1 MTWNYFNVN
10 HIETCTKYSVNN
22 IATCDESSLNHIVTC
37 SEFSVNHIVTCN
49 DSSLNHIATCSKF
62 SVNHSWVVLWALSFL
77 RKLVTTPSVKSNM
90 SLLSLNIGEYI
101 HYIKNIFTRY
111 EVFYQK
117 IMWIFISYYTFITRR
132 KK

>member
-1 MTWNYFNVN
+1 
-10 HIETCTKYSVNN
+10 
-22 IATCDESSLNHIVTC
+22 
-37 SEFSVNHIVTCN
+37 
-49 DSSLNHIATCSKF
+49 
-62 SVNHSWVVLWALSFL
+62 
-77 RKLVTTPSVKSNM
+77 M

-132 KK
+132 KKQQSEDDLARTRWQSFLTRGEDPTEGDPGQDIHVQQRLAQPTTGYQPGGFDPPSSIQVNLFTMWLKSM